1 MNTIFITGASKGIG
15 FETALEL
22 AKDPNNR
29 VIAVSRNYER
39 LLHLKETAGKSH
51 SNEIRIVPFDLT
63 EEANFPKLDEALAG
77 IKKID
82 VLINNAGL
90 LVNKPFEELTLADWR
105 RMFEVN
111 VFGVVGLIQYLLPRL
126 RQSPTAH
133 IVNIGSM
140 GGFQGSSKFPGLSG
154 YSAAKAALANL
165 TECLAAELGKDN
177 IKSNCLCLG
186 AVNTEMLATAFP
198 GYEAPLRSEEMAQFI
213 AYFSLN
219 GRQFFN
225 GQVLPVA
232 LNDPG

>member
-1 MNTIFITGASKGIG
+1 MKTILITGASKGIG
-15 FETALEL
+15 FETVLEL
-22 AKDPNNR
+22 SKDPANR
-29 VIAVSRNYER
+29 VIAVSRNYDQ
-39 LLHLKETAGKSH
+39 LSQLKESCARLH
-51 SNEIRIVPFDLT
+51 STSIDIVPFDLT
-63 EEANFPKLDEALAG
+63 REEDLAKLEEALAEVQ
-77 IKKID
+77 KID

-90 LVNKPFEELTLADWR
+90 LINKPFEALTLADWR
-105 RMFEVN
+105 AMFEVN
-111 VFGVVGLIQYLLPRL
+111 VFGVVGLIKFLLPRL
-126 RQSPTAH
+126 RQSPAAH

-165 TECLAAELGKDN
+165 TECLAAELGGDN
-177 IKSNCLCLG
+177 IKCNCLCLG

-219 GRQFFN
+219 GRRFFN

>member
-1 MNTIFITGASKGIG
+1 MNTIFITGASRGIG
-15 FETALEL
+15 FETVLEL
-22 AKDPNNR
+22 SKDPSNR

-39 LLHLKETAGKSH
+39 LSQLKESCAKLHT
-51 SNEIRIVPFDLT
+51 NEIDIVAFDLT
-63 EEANFPKLDEALAG
+63 KEADFTKLDEALSEV
-77 IKKID
+77 KRID

-90 LVNKPFEELTLADWR
+90 LINKPFEELSIAEWR

-111 VFGVVGLIQYLLPRL
+111 VFGVAGLIQFLLPRL
-126 RQSPTAH
+126 RQSPAAH

-165 TECLAAELGKDN
+165 TECLAAELGRDH

-198 GYEAPLRSEEMAQFI
+198 GYEAPLRSEEMARFI
-213 AYFSLN
+213 AWFSLN

>member
-1 MNTIFITGASKGIG
+1 MHTILITGASKGIG

-22 AKDPNNR
+22 SKDPKNR
-29 VIAVSRNYER
+29 VIAVSRNHER
-39 LLHLKETAGKSH
+39 LLQLKETCAGSY
-51 SNEIRIVPFDLT
+51 SSEIDIVPFDLT
-63 EEANFPKLDEALAG
+63 RENDLPKLEAVLAEVN
-77 IKKID
+77 KID

-90 LVNKPFEELTLADWR
+90 LINKSFEELTLADWR

-111 VFGVVGLIQYLLPRL
+111 VFGVVGLVKFLLPRL
-126 RQSPTAH
+126 RQSPAAH

-165 TECLAAELGKDN
+165 TECLAAELGGDN
-177 IKSNCLCLG
+177 IKCNCLCLG

-198 GYEAPLRSEEMAQFI
+198 GYEAPLNSGDMAQFI

-219 GRQFFN
+219 GRHFFN